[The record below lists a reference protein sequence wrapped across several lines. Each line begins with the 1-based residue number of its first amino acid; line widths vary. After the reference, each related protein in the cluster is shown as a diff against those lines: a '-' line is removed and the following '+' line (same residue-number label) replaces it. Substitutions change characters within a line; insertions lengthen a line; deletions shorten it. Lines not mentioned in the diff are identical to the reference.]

1 MLMPR
6 FLHTHTRVY
15 PLDFCQFT
23 LLNFPRE
30 RPNSSGGSLP
40 RNDRSGGPTSS
51 VSKGADQRNSPS
63 CDEEGVFANRRVT
76 YICTSMIGA
85 TVSVEL
91 DDGMVYEGVFRTF
104 SPDLDITLEQAHK
117 VDPDDPT
124 KINPDSVKATG
135 M

>member
-1 MLMPR
+1 
-6 FLHTHTRVY
+6 
-15 PLDFCQFT
+15 
-23 LLNFPRE
+23 
-30 RPNSSGGSLP
+30 
-40 RNDRSGGPTSS
+40 
-51 VSKGADQRNSPS
+51 
-63 CDEEGVFANRRVT
+63 
-76 YICTSMIGA
+76 MIGA

-135 M
+135 NHSDTFSWVLICDL